1 MKPDYKAIG
10 KRIKSARI
18 KAAMNQEELANQSVV
33 PFLKS
38 IASKRALPLLL
49 L

>member
-18 KAAMNQEELANQSVV
+18 KADMKQEELADQSVA
-33 PFLKS
+33 PF
-38 IASKRALPLLL
+38 
-49 L
+49 